1 MSVSLAAFAEGFAKS
16 RRANQDRA
24 ERDEERKL
32 TRERIEADLEMARS
46 RPAYAPDEY
55 TGERTPANYAGG
67 SYGGEEGGGFSGTSA
82 QLIAD
87 FESYRDNPYWDVNA
101 YRAGFG
107 SDTTTLADGTVVP
120 IKQGMTVTRE
130 DSLRDL
136 DRRISTEFRPSAM
149 NAIGADS
156 YQELSPQQ
164 QAVLD
169 SLAYNY
175 GAHAWDKG
183 LAPVRKAIQSGG
195 DVASAI
201 ASLGAHNEG
210 VNLKRREREA
220 SIWSGGSYRPA
231 ATPTRGRSIAREAMP
246 APAQAQTAPA
256 PEKASAAELAG
267 KTAGTGRRF
276 TIDTSA
282 IQSAMKG
289 LF

>member
-67 SYGGEEGGGFSGTSA
+67 SYSGEEGGGFSGTSA
-82 QLIAD
+82 ELISS
-87 FESYRDNPYWDVNA
+87 FEGYRDNPYWDVNA

-120 IKQGMTVTRE
+120 IKKGMAVTRE

-136 DRRISTEFRPSAM
+136 DRRISTEFRPSVM
-149 NAIGADS
+149 KAIGADR
-156 YQELSPQQ
+156 YQALSPHQ

-195 DVASAI
+195 DVAASI

-210 VNLKRREREA
+210 VNRKRRDREA
-220 SIWSGGSYRPA
+220 SIWSGGSYRPTA
-231 ATPTRGRSIAREAMP
+231 PQPQGRSIAREAMP
-246 APAQAQTAPA
+246 TPAPAPA

-267 KTAGTGRRF
+267 KPAGTGRRF
-276 TIDTSA
+276 AIDTSA
-282 IQSAMKG
+282 IQSALKG
-289 LF
+289 LHQ

>member
-32 TRERIEADLEMARS
+32 TRERIEADLELARS

-55 TGERTPANYAGG
+55 TGNRTPDNYAGG

-82 QLIAD
+82 ELIAD

-120 IKQGMTVTRE
+120 VKQGMAVTRE

-149 NAIGADS
+149 NAIGADR
-156 YQELSPQQ
+156 YQDLSPQQ

-201 ASLGAHNEG
+201 ASLGAHNDG

-220 SIWSGGSYRPA
+220 SIWSGGSYRPT
-231 ATPTRGRSIAREAMP
+231 TPQPQGRSIAREAMP
-246 APAQAQTAPA
+246 THAPAPA

-267 KTAGTGRRF
+267 KPAGTGRRF
-276 TIDTSA
+276 AIDTSA
-282 IQSAMKG
+282 IQSALKG
-289 LF
+289 LHQ